1 MFKDYSMF
9 AEVNAENDT
18 INKQAYLHGELVGHL
33 SMLHSKLNL
42 TNIEEAYANCTKE
55 VNSTFTHNRQV
66 IPLKTELG
74 CLRNSSKYYYNY
86 HARHYSASVGI
97 DMCEDVLPD
106 LRNLNNRIINKVLL
120 EIVKKEVFI
129 EYLLNDTE
137 EKRSASKIQDTVIK
151 ANHVLRVKL
160 ANADLYHLRYTNAY
174 DEESSPGFVHQVISQ
189 SDNAIK
195 TKPEIGIDKDWCE
208 KVFDNNLMLLE
219 FEGARAFTISADVKS
234 TDQDKTLYNVKVL
247 QITGTREE
255 KNKAHGYFYTRNY
268 SVDEAIRKLFKVKD
282 LVLSMSADKTH
293 WALGTDEV
301 KAERTMRRRQK
312 LSMMKQL
319 NL

>member
-9 AEVNAENDT
+9 AEVNAKDDT
-18 INKQAYLHGELVGHL
+18 INRQAYLHGELVEHL
-33 SMLHSKLNL
+33 SMLRNKLNL
-42 TNIEEAYANCTKE
+42 TNIEQAYANCTKE
-55 VNSTFTHNRQV
+55 VNSTFNHNRQV
-66 IPLKTELG
+66 IPLETELG

-86 HARHYSASVGI
+86 HAKHYSASVGI

-160 ANADLYHLRYTNAY
+160 ANADLYHLKYTNAY
-174 DEESSPGFVHQVISQ
+174 DEDCSLGFVHQVISQ

-208 KVFDNNLMLLE
+208 TVFDNNLMLLE

-234 TDQDKTLYNVKVL
+234 TDQDKTLYNVSVL

>member
-9 AEVNAENDT
+9 AEVNAKNNT
-18 INKQAYLHGELVGHL
+18 INKQAYLHGELVEHL
-33 SMLHSKLNL
+33 SMLRNKLNL
-42 TNIEEAYANCTKE
+42 TNIKQAYTNCIKE
-55 VNSTFTHNRQV
+55 VNSTFNHNRQV
-66 IPLKTELG
+66 IPLETELG

-86 HARHYSASVGI
+86 HAKHYSASVGI

-137 EKRSASKIQDTVIK
+137 EKRMASKIQDTVIK

-174 DEESSPGFVHQVISQ
+174 DEDCGPGFVHQVISQ
-189 SDNAIK
+189 FDNAIK

-208 KVFDNNLMLLE
+208 TVFDNNLMLLE

-234 TDQDKTLYNVKVL
+234 TDQDKTLYNVSVL

-312 LSMMKQL
+312 MSMMKQL

>member
-9 AEVNAENDT
+9 AEVNAKDDT
-18 INKQAYLHGELVGHL
+18 INRQAYLHGELVEHL
-33 SMLHSKLNL
+33 SMLRNKLNL
-42 TNIEEAYANCTKE
+42 TNIEKAYANCTKE
-55 VNSTFTHNRQV
+55 VNSTFNFNRQV
-66 IPLKTELG
+66 MALETELG

-106 LRNLNNRIINKVLL
+106 LRNLNNRIINKVML
-120 EIVKKEVFI
+120 EMVKKEVFI

-137 EKRSASKIQDTVIK
+137 EKRMASRIQDTVIK
-151 ANHVLRVKL
+151 ANHILRSKL
-160 ANADLYHLRYTNAY
+160 SNADLYHLRYTNAY

-189 SDNAIK
+189 YDNAIK
-195 TKPEIGIDKDWCE
+195 TKPEIGIDKDWCD

-219 FEGARAFTISADVKS
+219 FEGARAFTVSADVKS

-255 KNKAHGYFYTRNY
+255 KNKANSYYYNKD
-268 SVDEAIRKLFKVKD
+268 SVDEDIRKLFKVKD

-312 LSMMKQL
+312 MSMMKQL

>member
-9 AEVNAENDT
+9 AEVNAKNDT

-42 TNIEEAYANCTKE
+42 TNIEQAYANCIKE
-55 VNSTFTHNRQV
+55 VNSTFNHNRQV
-66 IPLKTELG
+66 IPLEAELG

-106 LRNLNNRIINKVLL
+106 LRNLNNRIINKVML

-129 EYLLNDTE
+129 DYLLNDTE
-137 EKRSASKIQDTVIK
+137 EKRKASKIQDTVIK
-151 ANHVLRVKL
+151 ANHVLRNKL
-160 ANADLYHLRYTNAY
+160 CNADLYHLKYTNAY

-195 TKPEIGIDKDWCE
+195 TKPEIGIDKDWCDN
-208 KVFDNNLMLLE
+208 VFGNNLMLLE

-247 QITGTREE
+247 QITGTRQE
-255 KNKAHGYFYTRNY
+255 KNRANGYYYTKNY